1 MKTQFDHNQRVVSL
15 ANLEAM
21 CDRVSGTCHRYQ
33 VVKVTTNRVHVEYSN
48 PDEYAND
55 RPMLAVLPC
64 WPADFNDK
72 DNRAV
77 ALTIL
82 RVVGDSWDGE
92 GWQAFDTVFDC
103 RPLYRHCADASAPW
117 QTTYEILVEHYP
129 QFKVT
134 RACPVNDSSPNRYHV
149 RGELFESWDDATDY
163 ATGLMQELR
172 KSEDLR
178 KVVRV
183 NGGEHA

>member
-55 RPMLAVLPC
+55 HPMLAVLPC

-77 ALTIL
+77 VLTIL

-92 GWQAFDTVFDC
+92 GWQAFDPVMNC
-103 RPLYRHCADASAPW
+103 SPLHSPSLTSNGRLLPPDEWAS
-117 QTTYEILVEHYP
+117 
-129 QFKVT
+129 
-134 RACPVNDSSPNRYHV
+134 
-149 RGELFESWDDATDY
+149 
-163 ATGLMQELR
+163 
-172 KSEDLR
+172 
-178 KVVRV
+178 VRV
-183 NGGEHA
+183 NGGQS